1 LRALHTPITDGVK
14 RSAFVLK
21 TDRVPPKNL
30 PFPTRR
36 RFLGMSAAAGA
47 SLTPLACAVPKPG
60 GMPMPVAADVPA
72 ARKAG
77 MPSPDVE
84 ALLAQMTLEEK
95 IGQMTQADMKALKDG
110 KEVHDFLLGSVLS
123 GADSLPKPNEPA
135 TWIDMYDRYQSQALA
150 TRLGIPLLYGVD
162 AVHGHGA
169 VKGATIFPHNIAMG
183 CTRDPAL
190 VEAAARVTARE
201 VAATGIDWNFAPCIA
216 VARDERWGRTYESF
230 GETPEL
236 AESLG
241 AASIR
246 GFEQASDGTAILAT
260 AKHYVGDGGT
270 LGGKDQGDTR
280 VSEEELRRIH
290 LPGYIAAIKAGVGSV
305 MVSFSMW
312 NGQHMHGN
320 KRLITDVL
328 KGELG
333 FQGFVVTDWQ
343 AIDRMAPGDYSQA
356 IDIAIN
362 AGIDMVMVPNA
373 YRDFVVRL
381 KALVAAGRVPMA
393 RIDDSVRRILKQKVR
408 FKLWEKPFTDRALIA
423 SIGSP
428 AHREVARDA
437 VRKSLVVLKNDKQ
450 TLPLRKEA
458 RVHVCGLRA
467 DNMGVQCGG
476 WSVGWRGRRGDI
488 TPGTTIRKAIEK
500 VVGAARIDYSENAA
514 GAEKADVVVA
524 VVGEDPYAEGSG
536 DRAKLE
542 LGPQDLALID
552 AAKRSGKPL
561 VVVLISGR
569 PIILGDVLDA
579 ANAVVAAWL
588 PGTEGDGVADVLF
601 GAYRPTGKL
610 SVSWPASMSQI
621 PINVGDPRYAPLF
634 AYGYGLTW

>member
-1 LRALHTPITDGVK
+1 MPSDSSLFLHET
-14 RSAFVLK
+14 SL
-21 TDRVPPKNL
+21 
-30 PFPTRR
+30 FPTRR
-36 RFLGMSAAAGA
+36 RFLGMGAAAGA
-47 SLTPLACAVPKPG
+47 ALTPLACATVPKPG
-60 GMPMPVAADVPA
+60 STPLPVAADAPA
-72 ARKAG
+72 DRKAG
-77 MPSPDVE
+77 LQSPDVE
-84 ALLAQMTLEEK
+84 ALLSQMTVEEK

-110 KEVHDFLLGSVLS
+110 TEVRTFALGSVLS
-123 GADSLPKPNEPA
+123 GADSLPKPNETA
-135 TWIDMYDRYQSQALA
+135 TWVEMYDRYQSQALA
-150 TRLGIPLLYGVD
+150 TRLGIPMFYGVD

-183 CTRDPAL
+183 CTNDPAI

-201 VAATGIDWNFAPCIA
+201 VAGTGIDWNFAPCLA
-216 VARDERWGRTYESF
+216 VARDERWGRTYESY
-230 GETPEL
+230 GESPEL
-236 AESLG
+236 VASLG
-241 AASIR
+241 AAAIR
-246 GFEQASDGTAILAT
+246 GFETATDGSAILAT
-260 AKHYVGDGGT
+260 AKHFLADGGT
-270 LGGKDQGDTR
+270 LGGKDQGDAR
-280 VSEEELRRIH
+280 ISEEELRRIH
-290 LPGYIAAIKAGVGSV
+290 LPGYAAAIKAGVGSV
-305 MVSFSMW
+305 MVSYSMW

-320 KRLITDVL
+320 KHLITDVL
-328 KGELG
+328 KGELA
-333 FQGFVVTDWQ
+333 FPGFVVTDWQ

-356 IDIAIN
+356 IDMAIN

-373 YRDFVVRL
+373 YRDFIARL

-408 FKLWEKPFTDRALIA
+408 FKMWEKPFTDRALTA
-423 SIGSP
+423 AIGSQ
-428 AHREVARDA
+428 AHRDVARDA

-450 TLPLRKEA
+450 TLPLRKEM
-458 RVHVCGLRA
+458 RVHLCGLRA
-467 DNMGVQCGG
+467 DNMGIQCGG

-500 VVGAARIDYSENAA
+500 VVGAGRLDYSENAA

-552 AAKRSGKPL
+552 AARRSGKPV
-561 VVVLISGR
+561 VVVLLSGR

-579 ANAVVAAWL
+579 ASAVVAAWL

-610 SVSWPASMSQI
+610 SVSWPANMSQI

-634 AYGYGLTW
+634 AYGYGLSW

>member
-1 LRALHTPITDGVK
+1 
-14 RSAFVLK
+14 
-21 TDRVPPKNL
+21 
-30 PFPTRR
+30 
-36 RFLGMSAAAGA
+36 MSAAAGA
-47 SLTPLACAVPKPG
+47 SLTPLACAAPRPG
-60 GMPMPVAADVPA
+60 GTPMPVAADVPA
-72 ARKAG
+72 TRKSG
-77 MPSPDVE
+77 IPSPDVE
-84 ALLAQMTLEEK
+84 ALLAQMTLDEK

-110 KEVHDFLLGSVLS
+110 TEVRTFMLGSVLS

-135 TWIDMYDRYQSQALA
+135 TWVELYDRYQSQALS
-150 TRLGIPLLYGVD
+150 TRLGIPMLYGVD

-169 VKGATIFPHNIAMG
+169 VKGATIFPHNIGMG
-183 CTRDPAL
+183 CTRDPAI

-201 VAATGIDWNFAPCIA
+201 MAGTGIDWNFAPCLA

-241 AASIR
+241 AAAIR
-246 GFEQASDGTAILAT
+246 GFEQATDGTAILAT
-260 AKHYVGDGGT
+260 AKHFLADGGT
-270 LGGKDQGDTR
+270 LGGKDQGDAR
-280 VSEEELRRIH
+280 IPEEELRRIH
-290 LPGYIAAIKAGVGSV
+290 LPGYAAAIKAGVGSV
-305 MVSFSMW
+305 MVSYSSW

-320 KRLITDVL
+320 KHLITDVL
-328 KGELG
+328 KGELAFG
-333 FQGFVVTDWQ
+333 GFVVTDWQ

-373 YRDFVVRL
+373 YRDFIPRL
-381 KALVAAGRVPMA
+381 KALVSAGRVQQA
-393 RIDDSVRRILKQKVR
+393 RIDDAVRRILKQKVR
-408 FKLWEKPFTDRALIA
+408 FKLWEKPFTDRTLTAQ
-423 SIGSP
+423 IGSQP
-428 AHREVARDA
+428 HRDVARDA

-450 TLPLRKEA
+450 ALPLKKDA
-458 RVHVCGLRA
+458 RIHLCGLRA

-500 VVGAARIDYSENAA
+500 VVGAGRLDYSEDAA
-514 GAEKADVVVA
+514 GAEKADVVVV

-542 LGPQDLALID
+542 LGPPDLALID
-552 AAKRSGKPL
+552 AAKRSGKPM

-569 PIILGDVLDA
+569 PLILGDVLDA
-579 ANAVVAAWL
+579 ASAVVAAWL
-588 PGTEGDGVADVLF
+588 PGTEGDGVADVLY
-601 GAYRPTGKL
+601 GAYKPTGKL
-610 SVSWPASMSQI
+610 SVSWPANMSQV

-634 AYGYGLTW
+634 PYGHGLTW

>member
-1 LRALHTPITDGVK
+1 
-14 RSAFVLK
+14 
-21 TDRVPPKNL
+21 
-30 PFPTRR
+30 
-36 RFLGMSAAAGA
+36 
-47 SLTPLACAVPKPG
+47 
-60 GMPMPVAADVPA
+60 MPVAADVSPD
-72 ARKAG
+72 RKAG
-77 MPSPDVE
+77 VQSPDVE
-84 ALLAQMTLEEK
+84 ALLAQMTLDEK

-110 KEVHDFLLGSVLS
+110 SEVRTFMLGSILS

-135 TWIDMYDRYQSQALA
+135 TWVEMYDRYQSQALS
-150 TRLGIPLLYGVD
+150 TRLGIPMLYGVD

-201 VAATGIDWNFAPCIA
+201 MAGTGLDWNFAPCLA
-216 VARDERWGRTYESF
+216 VARDERWGRTYESY
-230 GETPEL
+230 GESPEL

-241 AASIR
+241 AAAIR
-246 GFEQASDGTAILAT
+246 GFEQATDGTAVLAT
-260 AKHYVGDGGT
+260 AKHFLADGGT
-270 LGGKDQGDTR
+270 QGGKDQGDALI
-280 VSEEELRRIH
+280 SEEELRRIH
-290 LPGYIAAIKAGVGSV
+290 LPGYAAAIKAGVGSV
-305 MVSFSMW
+305 MVSYSSW

-333 FQGFVVTDWQ
+333 FGGFVVTDWQ

-373 YRDFVVRL
+373 YRDFIPRL
-381 KALVAAGRVPMA
+381 KALASAGRVSQA
-393 RIDDSVRRILKQKVR
+393 RIDDAVRRILKQKVR
-408 FKLWEKPFTDRALIA
+408 FKLWEKPFTDRALTA
-423 SIGSP
+423 QIGSQP
-428 AHREVARDA
+428 HRDVARDA

-450 TLPLRKEA
+450 ALPLKNTA
-458 RVHVCGLRA
+458 RVHLCGLRA
-467 DNMGVQCGG
+467 DNMGIQCGG

-488 TPGTTIRKAIEK
+488 TPGTTIRKAMER
-500 VVGAARIDYSENAA
+500 AAPGRIDYSENAA
-514 GAEKADVVVA
+514 GAEKADVVVV

-552 AAKRSGKPL
+552 AAKRSGKPM

-569 PIILGDVLDA
+569 PLILGDVLDA
-579 ANAVVAAWL
+579 ASAVVAAWL
-588 PGTEGDGVADVLF
+588 PGTEGDGVADVLY
-601 GAYRPTGKL
+601 GAYKPTGKL
-610 SVSWPASMSQI
+610 SISWPANMSQV

-634 AYGYGLTW
+634 PYGHGLTW

>member
-1 LRALHTPITDGVK
+1 
-14 RSAFVLK
+14 
-21 TDRVPPKNL
+21 
-30 PFPTRR
+30 
-36 RFLGMSAAAGA
+36 
-47 SLTPLACAVPKPG
+47 
-60 GMPMPVAADVPA
+60 MPVAADVSPD
-72 ARKAG
+72 RKAG
-77 MPSPDVE
+77 VQSPDVE
-84 ALLAQMTLEEK
+84 ALLAQMTLDEK

-110 KEVHDFLLGSVLS
+110 SEVRTFMLGSILS

-135 TWIDMYDRYQSQALA
+135 TWVEMYDRYQSQALS
-150 TRLGIPLLYGVD
+150 TRLGIPMLYGVD

-183 CTRDPAL
+183 CTRDPAI

-201 VAATGIDWNFAPCIA
+201 MAGTGLDWNFAPCLA
-216 VARDERWGRTYESF
+216 VARDERWGRTYESY
-230 GETPEL
+230 GESPEL

-241 AASIR
+241 AAAIR
-246 GFEQASDGTAILAT
+246 GFEQATDGTAVLAT
-260 AKHYVGDGGT
+260 AKHFLADGGT
-270 LGGKDQGDTR
+270 QGGKDQGDALI
-280 VSEEELRRIH
+280 SEEELRRIH
-290 LPGYIAAIKAGVGSV
+290 LPGYAAAIKAGVGSV
-305 MVSFSMW
+305 MVSYSSW

-333 FQGFVVTDWQ
+333 FGGFVVTDWQ

-373 YRDFVVRL
+373 YRDFIPRL
-381 KALVAAGRVPMA
+381 KALASAGRVSQA
-393 RIDDSVRRILKQKVR
+393 RIDDAVRRILKQKVR
-408 FKLWEKPFTDRALIA
+408 FKLWEKPFTDRALTA
-423 SIGSP
+423 QIGSQP
-428 AHREVARDA
+428 HRDVARDA

-450 TLPLRKEA
+450 ALPLKNTA
-458 RVHVCGLRA
+458 RVHLCGLRA
-467 DNMGVQCGG
+467 DNMGIQCGG

-488 TPGTTIRKAIEK
+488 TPGTTIRKAMEK
-500 VVGAARIDYSENAA
+500 AAPGRIDYSENAA
-514 GAEKADVVVA
+514 GAEKADVVVV

-552 AAKRSGKPL
+552 AAKRSGKPM

-569 PIILGDVLDA
+569 PLILGDVLDTA
-579 ANAVVAAWL
+579 SAVVAAWL
-588 PGTEGDGVADVLF
+588 PGTEGDGVADVLY
-601 GAYRPTGKL
+601 GAYKPTGKL
-610 SVSWPASMSQI
+610 SISWPANMSQV

-634 AYGYGLTW
+634 PYGHGLTW

>member
-1 LRALHTPITDGVK
+1 MG
-14 RSAFVLK
+14 
-21 TDRVPPKNL
+21 
-30 PFPTRR
+30 
-36 RFLGMSAAAGA
+36 AAGA
-47 SLTPLACAVPKPG
+47 ALTPLACGTVPKPG
-60 GMPMPVAADVPA
+60 ATPLPVGADAPA
-72 ARKAG
+72 DRKAG
-77 MPSPDVE
+77 LQSPDVE
-84 ALLAQMTLEEK
+84 ALLSQMTVDEK

-110 KEVHDFLLGSVLS
+110 TEVRTFALGSVLS

-135 TWIDMYDRYQSQALA
+135 TWIEMYDRYQSQALA
-150 TRLGIPLLYGVD
+150 TRLGIPMFYGID

-183 CTRDPAL
+183 CTNDPAI

-201 VAATGIDWNFAPCIA
+201 VAATGIDWNFAPCLA

-230 GETPEL
+230 GESPEL
-236 AESLG
+236 VASLG

-246 GFEQASDGTAILAT
+246 GFEQATDGTAILAT
-260 AKHYVGDGGT
+260 AKHFLADGGT
-270 LGGKDQGDTR
+270 LGGKDQGDAR
-280 VSEEELRRIH
+280 ISEEELRRIH
-290 LPGYIAAIKAGVGSV
+290 LPGYAAAIKAGVGSV
-305 MVSFSMW
+305 MVSYSMW

-320 KRLITDVL
+320 KHLITDVL
-328 KGELG
+328 KGELA
-333 FQGFVVTDWQ
+333 FPGFVVTDWQ

-356 IDIAIN
+356 IDLAIN

-373 YRDFVVRL
+373 YRDFLTRL

-408 FKLWEKPFTDRALIA
+408 FKLWEKPFTDRALTA
-423 SIGSP
+423 TIGSQ
-428 AHREVARDA
+428 AHRDVARDA
-437 VRKSLVVLKNDKQ
+437 VRKSLVVLKNEKQ
-450 TLPLRKEA
+450 TLPLRNPA
-458 RVHVCGLRA
+458 RIHLCGLRA
-467 DNMGVQCGG
+467 DNMGIQCGG

-500 VVGAARIDYSENAA
+500 VVGAGRLAYSENAA

-552 AAKRSGKPL
+552 AAKRSGKPV

-569 PIILGDVLDA
+569 PIVLGDVLDA
-579 ANAVVAAWL
+579 ASAVVAAWL

-610 SVSWPASMSQI
+610 SVSWPANMSQI

-634 AYGYGLTW
+634 AYGYGLSW